1 MTLRELI
8 HSVDAEQ
15 YSESPLYQLLC
26 QTKPEYGSNKRIQVR
41 KVNGELAI
49 TNTHVG
55 AIGDILTY
63 PIDIE
68 PGLHLSNVQMLD
80 AILQEMTSNGFSD
93 SDESDFWNE
102 MTNLQNAKIIR

>member
-8 HSVDAEQ
+8 HSVEPEQ
-15 YSESPLYQLLC
+15 YSTSPLYQLLC

-41 KVNGELAI
+41 KVNGELVI

-55 AIGDILTY
+55 SIGDIITY

-68 PGLHLSNVQMLD
+68 AGLHLSEAQLLD
-80 AILQEMTSNGFSD
+80 AILQELSSNGFSD
-93 SDESDFWNE
+93 ADESDFWNE
-102 MTNLQNAKIIR
+102 MTNQQNAKIIR